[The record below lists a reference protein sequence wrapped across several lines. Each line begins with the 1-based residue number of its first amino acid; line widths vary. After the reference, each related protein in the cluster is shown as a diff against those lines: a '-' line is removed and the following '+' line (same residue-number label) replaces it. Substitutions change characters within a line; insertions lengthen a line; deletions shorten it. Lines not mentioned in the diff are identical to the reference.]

1 MGQLII
7 SIRLKQD
14 LQFEI
19 SLGYTG
25 DCFKTKMKKS
35 QTSKNKTEVTPKHK
49 IPNWT
54 HLLTFTKNF
63 IAPQPVKNTLK
74 TQQYRKKTR
83 LLFCGD
89 KVPCSSG
96 WFGFYYGVEEDPPVS
111 ASQVCRFQ
119 VSAQENTNSVLS
131 FKANNSLIV
140 YSISEYMS
148 YTIIKLQRQNK
159 FLSCWLRVTHAI

>member
-35 QTSKNKTEVTPKHK
+35 QTSKNKKVTPKHK

-74 TQQYRKKTR
+74 TQQCRKKKQGFSFVEIR
-83 LLFCGD
+83 YRVAQAGLDFIMELRRILLSPPPKFAD
-89 KVPCSSG
+89 SRYVPRKTQIL
-96 WFGFYYGVEEDPPVS
+96 F
-111 ASQVCRFQ
+111 
-119 VSAQENTNSVLS
+119 
-131 FKANNSLIV
+131 
-140 YSISEYMS
+140 
-148 YTIIKLQRQNK
+148 
-159 FLSCWLRVTHAI
+159 